1 MRIRESIWEGGLPR
15 KAVGRCWRFMS
26 FTTMFGFLAG
36 LGLFVGSVLLA
47 TTDVAVFVSFSSLLL
62 VVGGTIAATFFGQEA
77 RYVLLAL
84 KGVGSI
90 FVPHRVHRNI
100 LNQEVGRIIRWGYLV
115 KEKGF
120 LPLEDEIKKVSSDPF
135 LVFGVELLITGYD
148 GAEVRETLQNVTDNT
163 YERNMVQ
170 VNILRSMG
178 GTAPAF
184 GMIGTLIGLIVML
197 DTMGSDPSAL
207 GAGLAVALNTTLYGV
222 LLARLIFVPAANK
235 LQQRQEILRFR
246 HELVV
251 EGMALLAEKRSPRF
265 IQDRMNSFLDPTI
278 RFNIDQ
284 QMKDR

>member
-1 MRIRESIWEGGLPR
+1 
-15 KAVGRCWRFMS
+15 
-26 FTTMFGFLAG
+26 
-36 LGLFVGSVLLA
+36 
-47 TTDVAVFVSFSSLLL
+47 
-62 VVGGTIAATFFGQEA
+62 
-77 RYVLLAL
+77 
-84 KGVGSI
+84 
-90 FVPHRVHRNI
+90 
-100 LNQEVGRIIRWGYLV
+100 
-115 KEKGF
+115 
-120 LPLEDEIKKVSSDPF
+120 DPF

-148 GAEVRETLQNVTDNT
+148 GQEVRDTLQNVTDNT

-170 VNILRSMG
+170 LNILRSMG

-197 DTMGSDPSAL
+197 DTMGSDPGAL

-246 HELVV
+246 HDSVV

>member
-1 MRIRESIWEGGLPR
+1 
-15 KAVGRCWRFMS
+15 MS
-26 FTTMFGFLAG
+26 FTTMIGFLAG
-36 LGLFVGSVLLA
+36 LGLFIGSVLIA
-47 TTDVAVFVSFSSLLL
+47 TLNVAVFLSLSSFLL

-77 RYVLLAL
+77 RYVVLAL
-84 KGVGSI
+84 KGLLSI
-90 FVPHRVHRNI
+90 FKPQRVQRNI

-120 LPLEDEIKKVSSDPF
+120 LPLEEEIKKVSSDPF

-148 GAEVRETLQNVTDNT
+148 GNDVRDTLQNVTENT
-163 YERNMVQ
+163 FERNMVQ
-170 VNILRSMG
+170 VNILRSMAG
-178 GTAPAF
+178 SAPAF

-197 DTMGSDPSAL
+197 DSMGSDPKAL

-246 HELVV
+246 NDLIV
-251 EGMALLAEKRSPRF
+251 EGMSLLAEKRSPRF
-265 IQDRMNSFLDPTI
+265 IQDRMNSFLDPSI

>member
-1 MRIRESIWEGGLPR
+1 
-15 KAVGRCWRFMS
+15 
-26 FTTMFGFLAG
+26 
-36 LGLFVGSVLLA
+36 
-47 TTDVAVFVSFSSLLL
+47 
-62 VVGGTIAATFFGQEA
+62 
-77 RYVLLAL
+77 
-84 KGVGSI
+84 
-90 FVPHRVHRNI
+90 
-100 LNQEVGRIIRWGYLV
+100 
-115 KEKGF
+115 
-120 LPLEDEIKKVSSDPF
+120 
-135 LVFGVELLITGYD
+135 
-148 GAEVRETLQNVTDNT
+148 
-163 YERNMVQ
+163 MVQ

-197 DTMGSDPSAL
+197 DTMGSDPCAL

-284 QMKDR
+284 QMKDRYWRSDALRRRPLKKKTG

>member
-1 MRIRESIWEGGLPR
+1 ML
-15 KAVGRCWRFMS
+15 
-26 FTTMFGFLAG
+26 GFLAG
-36 LGLFVGSVLLA
+36 FGLFVGSIALA
-47 TTDVAVFVSFSSLLL
+47 TSKWAVFFSFSSLLL

-77 RYVLLAL
+77 RYVILAL
-84 KGVGSI
+84 KGMFSI
-90 FVPHRVHRNI
+90 FIPHRIHRNV

-135 LVFGVELLITGYD
+135 LVFGVELLITGYNGD
-148 GAEVRETLQNVTDNT
+148 DVRATLQNVADNT
-163 YERNMVQ
+163 FERNMVQ

-197 DTMGSDPSAL
+197 DSMGSDPSAL
-207 GAGLAVALNTTLYGV
+207 GAGLAVALNTTLYGI
-222 LLARLIFVPAANK
+222 LMARMFFVPAANK

>member
-1 MRIRESIWEGGLPR
+1 MI
-15 KAVGRCWRFMS
+15 
-26 FTTMFGFLAG
+26 GFLAG
-36 LGLFVGSVLLA
+36 LGLFIGSVLIA
-47 TTDVAVFVSFSSLLL
+47 TLNVAVFLSLSSFLL

-77 RYVLLAL
+77 RYVVLAL
-84 KGVGSI
+84 KGLLSI
-90 FVPHRVHRNI
+90 FKPQRVQRNI

-120 LPLEDEIKKVSSDPF
+120 LPLEEEIKKVSSDPF

-148 GAEVRETLQNVTDNT
+148 GNDVRDTLQNVTENT
-163 YERNMVQ
+163 FERNMVQ
-170 VNILRSMG
+170 VNILRSMAG
-178 GTAPAF
+178 SAPAF

-197 DTMGSDPSAL
+197 DSMGSDPKAL

-246 HELVV
+246 NDLIV
-251 EGMALLAEKRSPRF
+251 EGMSLLAEKRSPRF
-265 IQDRMNSFLDPTI
+265 IQDRMNSFLDPSI

>member
-1 MRIRESIWEGGLPR
+1 
-15 KAVGRCWRFMS
+15 MS

-36 LGLFVGSVLLA
+36 LGLFFGSVA
-47 TTDVAVFVSFSSLLL
+47 IAADNWSVFLSFSSFLL
-62 VVGGTIAATFFGQEA
+62 VVGGTVAAAFFGQEA

-90 FVPHRVHRNI
+90 FIPHRVNRNI

-184 GMIGTLIGLIVML
+184 GMIGTLVGLIVML
-197 DTMGSDPSAL
+197 DSMGSDPSAL

-222 LLARLIFVPAANK
+222 LLARLILVPAANK

-246 HELVV
+246 HDLVV

>member
-1 MRIRESIWEGGLPR
+1 
-15 KAVGRCWRFMS
+15 MS
-26 FTTMFGFLAG
+26 FTTMLGFLAG
-36 LGLFVGSVLLA
+36 LGLFIGSVLLA
-47 TTDVAVFVSFSSLLL
+47 TTNIGVFLSFSSFLL

-84 KGVGSI
+84 KGVGGI
-90 FVPHRVHRNI
+90 FIPHRVSRNI

-148 GAEVRETLQNVTDNT
+148 GKDVRDTLQNVTDNT
-163 YERNMVQ
+163 FERNMVQ

-246 HELVV
+246 HDLVV

-265 IQDRMNSFLDPTI
+265 IQDRMNSFLDPSI